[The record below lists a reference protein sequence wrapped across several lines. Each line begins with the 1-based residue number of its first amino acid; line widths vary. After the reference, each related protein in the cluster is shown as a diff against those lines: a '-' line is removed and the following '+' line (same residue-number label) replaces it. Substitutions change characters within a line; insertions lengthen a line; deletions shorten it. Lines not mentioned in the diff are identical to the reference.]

1 MFSTSICY
9 VEKKDNIKLM
19 ENFIKLRYKIL
30 FVIVLIAICCS
41 FVACEDV
48 SLPKTP
54 VVLSQETIYSTAVVK
69 SYNEDHWYSGNAHH
83 YKFSVHIYCEEYN
96 MSKTLTDQAN
106 GMWITSDLKG
116 LKKGD
121 VIKIKLIK
129 KTYET
134 HTTITIDSI
143 IK

>member
-1 MFSTSICY
+1 
-9 VEKKDNIKLM
+9 M
-19 ENFIKLRYKIL
+19 ENFIKLRYKIVL
-30 FVIVLIAICCS
+30 FIVLIAMCCL
-41 FVACEDV
+41 FVACDNV

-54 VVLSQETIYSTAVVK
+54 VVLSQETICSTAVVQ

-96 MSKTLTDQAN
+96 ISKTLTDQAN
-106 GMWITSDLKG
+106 GMWIMSDLKG

-121 VIKIKLIK
+121 IIKIKLIK
-129 KTYET
+129 TTYET
-134 HTTITIDSI
+134 HTTIVIDSI

>member
-1 MFSTSICY
+1 M
-9 VEKKDNIKLM
+9 EK
-19 ENFIKLRYKIL
+19 FIKLRYKIL
-30 FVIVLIAICCS
+30 LFTVFISICCLLVS
-41 FVACEDV
+41 CDEV

-54 VVLSQETIYSTAVVK
+54 VMLSQETIYSTAVVQ
-69 SYNEDHWYSGNAHH
+69 SYNEDHWYSGNAHN
-83 YKFSVHIYCEEYN
+83 YKFSVKVYCEEYN
-96 MSKTLTDQAN
+96 TSKTLTDQTR

-129 KTYET
+129 TTYET
-134 HTTITIDSI
+134 HTTVVIDSI

>member
-1 MFSTSICY
+1 
-9 VEKKDNIKLM
+9 M

-30 FVIVLIAICCS
+30 LFSVLISICCLLVS
-41 FVACEDV
+41 CDEL

-54 VVLSQETIYSTAVVK
+54 VVLSQETIYSTAVVQ
-69 SYNEDHWYSGNAHH
+69 SYNEDHWYSGNAHN
-83 YKFSVHIYCEEYN
+83 YKFSVKVYCEEYN
-96 MSKTLTDQAN
+96 ISKTLTDQTR

-121 VIKIKLIK
+121 IIKIKLIK
-129 KTYET
+129 TTYET
-134 HTTITIDSI
+134 HTTVVIDSI

>member
-1 MFSTSICY
+1 
-9 VEKKDNIKLM
+9 M
-19 ENFIKLRYKIL
+19 ENYTKLHYKLVFISLLCVLCCL
-30 FVIVLIAICCS
+30 FVSCD
-41 FVACEDV
+41 EV

-54 VVLSQETIYSTAVVK
+54 VVLSQETIYSTAVVQ
-69 SYNEDHWYSGNAHH
+69 SYNEDHWYSGNAHN
-83 YKFSVHIYCEEYN
+83 YKFSVKVYCEEYN
-96 MSKTLTDQAN
+96 TSKTLIDQTR

-129 KTYET
+129 TTYET
-134 HTTITIDSI
+134 HTIVVIDSI